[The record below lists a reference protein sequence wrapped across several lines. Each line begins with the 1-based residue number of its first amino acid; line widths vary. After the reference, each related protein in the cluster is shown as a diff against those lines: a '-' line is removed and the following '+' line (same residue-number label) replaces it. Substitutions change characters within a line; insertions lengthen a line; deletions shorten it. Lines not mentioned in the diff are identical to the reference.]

1 MQFTNFHKQPD
12 VMRPCKVHD
21 LPVAKIVYWL
31 HLILIKDN
39 FVCDLECAE
48 NEANTTV
55 NLYYFKK
62 MVHS

>member
-12 VMRPCKVHD
+12 VMTPCKVHD

-31 HLILIKDN
+31 HLILIKDT

-48 NEANTTV
+48 NEANTIV
-55 NLYYFKK
+55 N
-62 MVHS
+62 